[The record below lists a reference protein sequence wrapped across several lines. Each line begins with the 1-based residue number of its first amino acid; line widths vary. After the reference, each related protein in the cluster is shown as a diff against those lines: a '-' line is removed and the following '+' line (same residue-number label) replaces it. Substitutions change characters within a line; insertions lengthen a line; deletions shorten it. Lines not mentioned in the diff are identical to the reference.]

1 MKHTLPTLLLTTALT
16 VPFAA
21 SAQTLEE
28 ACADL
33 QAAIAEELP
42 EGADEAQITQI
53 VDAGD
58 MEACRV
64 EYERLFVAQDATDPQ
79 QTGTDQAQTETS
91 ATVAE
96 TESATLTLQ
105 DEVTIQ
111 GRVLLDQT
119 PPRVDI
125 EESPAEVE
133 IEPGAPDVTVS
144 EGQGE

>member
-1 MKHTLPTLLLTTALT
+1 MKSVLSTLLVGTALT

-21 SAQTLEE
+21 PAQQTSLEE
-28 ACADL
+28 ACANL
-33 QAAIAEELP
+33 QAALTSELP
-42 EGADEAQITQI
+42 EGADEAQVTQI
-53 VDAGD
+53 VETGD
-58 MEACRV
+58 VEACRV
-64 EYERLFVAQDATDPQ
+64 EYERLFVAQDQ
-79 QTGTDQAQTETS
+79 SDQAQSETS

-96 TESATLTLQ
+96 TESVTLTLQ

-133 IEPGAPDVTVS
+133 I
-144 EGQGE
+144 